1 MSMAKHF
8 EIPFQP
14 TVNFQSRDVELQ
26 LIEDHF
32 NSSPLLDQQL
42 RVAIH
47 GLGGVGKTQT
57 ALKYAF
63 DHRSDYDSIFFLNAS
78 SIDSLTRD
86 FAKIHQ
92 ILHLAAIDD
101 DDAKV
106 QCVKLWFARAD
117 SIKWLLIFDNA
128 DNLEGIDLTSYF
140 PVTNSGNVLITTR
153 DFCVEHPD
161 LSTYAL
167 PLDVLDPEAAHMLLV
182 DRASIKTQ
190 TSDDHQH
197 VALIVKELGFLPLAI
212 DQAGAYIQTRR
223 KSLSEYYSMYQAHQ
237 ASLLDYRSNM
247 LKNEKTVMTTWEVSF
262 NKIEGE
268 SPVVAEFFLLLCQ
281 FGPGGIPEALLKKGC
296 TPQPVF
302 GQDGELMTL
311 APEKDLVSESMITLL
326 GDDFMFDEAIEKL
339 QSLSLIQRS
348 SQPDGSK
355 HLSLH
360 PLVQFCGMTRVSEG
374 AQKKSFEDAV
384 CITSHAFPMGNLDQW
399 YVSCWTYVEKPALT
413 LISKGYCIQ
422 HPAASSS

>member
-14 TVNFQSRDVELQ
+14 TVNFQGRDVELQ

-32 NSSPLLDQQL
+32 NSSPFLDQQL

-47 GLGGVGKTQT
+47 GLGGVGKTQI

-92 ILHLAAIDD
+92 ILQLAAIDND
-101 DDAKV
+101 ENKV
-106 QCVKLWFARAD
+106 NYVRLWFARAD
-117 SIKWLLIFDNA
+117 NSKWLLIFDNA

-140 PVTNSGNVLITTR
+140 PITNSGNVLITTR
-153 DFCVEHPD
+153 DFRVEHPD
-161 LSTYAL
+161 LATYAL
-167 PLDVLDPEAAHMLLV
+167 PLDVLDPEDARKLLV
-182 DRASIKTQ
+182 DRGGIKTLIN
-190 TSDDHQH
+190 DDDQKA
-197 VALIVKELGFLPLAI
+197 ALIVKEMGFLPLAI
-212 DQAGAYIQTRR
+212 DQAGAYIQIRR
-223 KSLSEYYSMYQAHQ
+223 KSLNEYYSMYQAHQ
-237 ASLLDYRSNM
+237 ASLLGYRSNIS
-247 LKNEKTVMTTWEVSF
+247 KDEKTVMSTWKAPF
-262 NKIEGE
+262 MKIEEE

-296 TPQPVF
+296 TPLPVF
-302 GQDGELMTL
+302 GQDGELMDL
-311 APEKDLVSESMITLL
+311 APEKDLVPESMITLL

-348 SQPDGSK
+348 SRPDGSK

-360 PLVQFCGMTRVSEG
+360 PLVQFCRMTRASEG

-399 YVSCWTYVEKPALT
+399 HVST
-413 LISKGYCIQ
+413 
-422 HPAASSS
+422 